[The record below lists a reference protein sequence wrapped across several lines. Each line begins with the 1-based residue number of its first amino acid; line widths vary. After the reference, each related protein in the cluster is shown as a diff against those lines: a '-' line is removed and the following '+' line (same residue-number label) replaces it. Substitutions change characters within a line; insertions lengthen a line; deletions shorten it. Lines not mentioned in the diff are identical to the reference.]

1 MVLIYN
7 KQQYSTLSVKEF
19 YLNKQQLKLVFD
31 ILEVLEITP
40 SLNRHMRLKWKRHW
54 NH

>member
-1 MVLIYN
+1 MFLIYN
-7 KQQYSTLSVKEF
+7 KQRYSTLSVKKF

-31 ILEVLEITP
+31 ILKVLEITP
-40 SLNRHMRLKWKRHW
+40 SLNRHMRLKRKRHW